1 MYDRI
6 LVPTDGSDATEKTV
20 THALKLA
27 ADNDATIHALYVIDK
42 RIVQAGSKKL
52 QSEVRDELNTQG
64 KKAVSAVRSKAEAA
78 DVPIET
84 AITSGTPDKE
94 IASYAEANSIDL
106 ITIGTHGKT
115 PREKLQSLGSV
126 SERVVDSASCPV
138 LVVK

>member
-20 THALKLA
+20 EHALKLA
-27 ADNDATIHALYVIDK
+27 VDNDATIHALYVIDK

-64 KKAVSAVRSKAEAA
+64 EKAVSAVQSKAEAA
-78 DVPIET
+78 DVPVET
-84 AITSGTPDKE
+84 IITSGTPDKE
-94 IASYAEANSIDL
+94 IASYAKANSIDI